1 MYLDLLISPF
11 LCFVFFFP
19 RVLDPSG
26 VILQI
31 VCEPVRRYLRTRD
44 DTVRCIVQSL
54 IDDGSSELSEELTK
68 GQGICLEESFED
80 EEDKEGV
87 HSGIMLVLF
96 SAYYTTSLRCKI
108 LSKYLQG
115 INCKIDIYELNS
127 FCTYYLVHFEIQ
139 FDKYHHLLASQ

>member
-1 MYLDLLISPF
+1 MAHGGLHLDILL
-11 LCFVFFFP
+11 P

-80 EEDKEGV
+80 EEDKGV
-87 HSGIMLVLF
+87 VESRWYLLVR
-96 SAYYTTSLRCKI
+96 TSL
-108 LSKYLQG
+108 SK
-115 INCKIDIYELNS
+115 
-127 FCTYYLVHFEIQ
+127 
-139 FDKYHHLLASQ
+139 

>member
-1 MYLDLLISPF
+1 MASAAHSAHYYISCGCGYSAAVPGTCIS
-11 LCFVFFFP
+11 LFFS

-31 VCEPVRRYLRTRD
+31 VCEPVRKYLRTRE

-80 EEDKEGV
+80 EEDK
-87 HSGIMLVLF
+87 GITELHCIG
-96 SAYYTTSLRCKI
+96 AY
-108 LSKYLQG
+108 
-115 INCKIDIYELNS
+115 
-127 FCTYYLVHFEIQ
+127 
-139 FDKYHHLLASQ
+139 

>member
-1 MYLDLLISPF
+1 MHVHLNTGLMAHGGLHLDILL
-11 LCFVFFFP
+11 P

-80 EEDKEGV
+80 EEDKGV
-87 HSGIMLVLF
+87 VESRWYLLVR
-96 SAYYTTSLRCKI
+96 TSL
-108 LSKYLQG
+108 SK
-115 INCKIDIYELNS
+115 
-127 FCTYYLVHFEIQ
+127 
-139 FDKYHHLLASQ
+139 